1 MKKCDVFPH
10 FKAGTVFAIY
20 KGVSDYKECNTMKD
34 NIGFR
39 IFKTFDHPSP
49 ELVEKFRGIPSSN
62 IGDMLNRL
70 SCMRSEL
77 KPFNDKP
84 LLGVALTV
92 KAPCGDNLILH
103 KALNM
108 AKPGEVLVVD
118 GEGCKDRSLAG
129 EMMFDLAARR
139 GLAGVVIDGAIRDVD
154 AIAKLDMPVYAT
166 AVTPQGPYKHG
177 PGEINVP
184 IACCGQVVFPGDII
198 VGDADGVVVIHPEFA
213 EELVEIAAKKHASEV
228 QKIKDRETKDLEEL
242 NRKEEEKYDKELAAL
257 GVQYIEHYSK

>member
-1 MKKCDVFPH
+1 
-10 FKAGTVFAIY
+10 
-20 KGVSDYKECNTMKD
+20 MKD
-34 NIGFR
+34 KIGFR
-39 IFKTFDHPSP
+39 IFKDFERPP
-49 ELVEKFRGIPSSN
+49 VELVEKFRGLPASN
-62 IGDMLNRL
+62 VGDMVNRL

-77 KPFNDKP
+77 RPFNDKP

-92 KAPCGDNLILH
+92 KAPCGDNMILH

-108 AKPGEVLVVD
+108 AKPGDVVVVD

-139 GLAGVVIDGAIRDVD
+139 GIAGVIIDGAIRDTD
-154 AIAKLDMPVYAT
+154 AIANLSMPVYAT

-198 VGDADGVVVIHPEFA
+198 LGDADGVVVIHPEYA
-213 EELVEIAAKKHASEV
+213 EELAEIAIKKHASEV
-228 QKIKDRETKDLEEL
+228 QKIRDRETGDLEEI
-242 NRKEEEKYDKELAAL
+242 NRKEEEKYDKELAEL
-257 GVQYIEHYSK
+257 GVQYIDFYKR